1 MASPS
6 PSTDTPMDTTDGG
19 GVIDG
24 PTNDGNRSINLPPIP
39 KYINEHGEVIKIVRM
54 RQEEIINCLCGYG
67 EEDGLMIQCELC
79 LCWQHGICNNI
90 EKESQVPD
98 KYVCAICLNPYRGRQ
113 SMRYIHDQDWL
124 FEGKLPVANYPLMNG
139 KRSVNPKHSERF
151 DQLKQSHALTGNLLD
166 LKRFMHS
173 LKVKINIAA
182 NKDHPKM
189 YLWSKKWETNS
200 PKRMSTATSSTMA
213 AASKIDFKCDV
224 DVVDGDD
231 IIKTEDEIKSEN
243 DGINLTDDN
252 KALIDVKKIDS
263 NGRCLLFFFFFLIR

>member
-1 MASPS
+1 MPSVMASPS
-6 PSTDTPMDTTDGG
+6 PSQSFDLPMDT
-19 GVIDG
+19 IDG
-24 PTNDGNRSINLPPIP
+24 IDGNQSINVPAPIP

-98 KYVCAICLNPYRGRQ
+98 KYVCAICINPYRGRHN
-113 SMRYIHDQDWL
+113 MRYIHDQDWL
-124 FEGKLPVANYPLMNG
+124 FEGKLPVANYTLMNG
-139 KRSVNPKHSERF
+139 KRSINPKHSERF
-151 DQLKQSHALTGNLLD
+151 DQLKQSHGLTGNLLD

-200 PKRMSTATSSTMA
+200 PKRLASASAATTTAST
-213 AASKIDFKCDV
+213 SKIDFKFKINDDDV
-224 DVVDGDD
+224 KSD
-231 IIKTEDEIKSEN
+231 IEIKSEN
-243 DGINLTDDN
+243 EIDGINLTDDN
-252 KALIDVKKIDS
+252 KALIDVKKCS
-263 NGRCLLFFFFFLIR
+263 SSGRLFLLF